1 MVKLADTHHLKR
13 CAFGRV
19 GSSPTKATMT
29 MIILDRDGLLNVNSK
44 DINSPYYYILRKE
57 DLLLKPKVKEAME
70 FFRDKRVVLATRQ
83 KCISKG
89 LVSEEQV
96 KEINDYLCEL
106 LGFTFEKI
114 YVQIEGDDKT
124 ETFQKIIDE
133 YGTDLILIDD
143 SEKECEAAKS
153 LGIMARCTDDL
164 HSFVVEAKQWQQEV
178 IDNYYGSGP
187 VGRGNRLENGWV

>member
-1 MVKLADTHHLKR
+1 M
-13 CAFGRV
+13 AFV
-19 GSSPTKATMT
+19 GSTPTQNT

-70 FFRDKRVVLATRQ
+70 FFKGKRVVLATRQ

-133 YGTDLILIDD
+133 YGTDLLLIDD
-143 SEKECEAAKS
+143 SEKECMAARK
-153 LGIMARCTDDL
+153 LGITAICTEDLYTELRQMLVRCV
-164 HSFVVEAKQWQQEV
+164 S
-178 IDNYYGSGP
+178 
-187 VGRGNRLENGWV
+187 LEN

>member
-1 MVKLADTHHLKR
+1 MPSGVWVRVPLRPLCSGEGNWYTCHTQNM
-13 CAFGRV
+13 AFV
-19 GSSPTKATMT
+19 GSTPTQNT

-57 DLLLKPKVKEAME
+57 DLFLKPKVKEAME

-133 YGTDLILIDD
+133 YGTDLLLIDD
-143 SEKECEAAKS
+143 SEKECMAARN
-153 LGIMARCTDDL
+153 LGITAICTEDL
-164 HSFVVEAKQWQQEV
+164 YTELRS
-178 IDNYYGSGP
+178 D
-187 VGRGNRLENGWV
+187 VGLLR

>member
-1 MVKLADTHHLKR
+1 M
-13 CAFGRV
+13 AFV
-19 GSSPTKATMT
+19 GSSPTQNT

-57 DLLLKPKVKEAME
+57 DLLLKPKVKEAIE

-106 LGFTFEKI
+106 LELTFEKM
-114 YVQIEGDDKT
+114 YVQIDGDDKT

-133 YGTDLILIDD
+133 FGTDLILIDD
-143 SEKECEAAKS
+143 SENECMAARK
-153 LGIMARCTDDL
+153 LGITAICTEDL
-164 HSFVVEAKQWQQEV
+164 YTEVVRLVEETVLKTAGGKTFA
-178 IDNYYGSGP
+178 GSIP
-187 VGRGNRLENGWV
+187 VASACHKC

>member
-1 MVKLADTHHLKR
+1 MVELADTLDLKSGAER
-13 CAFGRV
+13 RV
-19 GSSPTKATMT
+19 GSSPTKAT

-70 FFRDKRVVLATRQ
+70 FFKGKRVVLATRQ

-114 YVQIEGDDKT
+114 YVQIKGDDKT

-133 YGTDLILIDD
+133 YGTDLLLIDD
-143 SEKECEAAKS
+143 SEKECMAARN
-153 LGIMARCTDDL
+153 LGITAICTDDL
-164 HSFVVEAKQWQQEV
+164 YTELRS
-178 IDNYYGSGP
+178 D
-187 VGRGNRLENGWV
+187 VGLLR